1 MDVKNIWKMFYKKFW
16 WTCSLWVLTFCN
28 MDNFNVENK
37 YDVYIREYWMKK
49 FRASFWEHTIK
60 IINFEKKKRISLP
73 DKQQESY
80 KNTKIWCTFLKHLSI
95 NALVMK
101 ITTKMVNAGVLHI
114 AYVIWNMVYQKKP
127 MWFSTMYLTMV
138 INL

>member
-49 FRASFWEHTIK
+49 FRESFWEHTIK

>member
-49 FRASFWEHTIK
+49 FRESFWEHTIK

-114 AYVIWNMVYQKKP
+114 TYVIWNMVYQKKP

>member
-49 FRASFWEHTIK
+49 FRESFWEHTIK

-80 KNTKIWCTFLKHLSI
+80 KNTKIWCTFLKNLSI
-95 NALVMK
+95 NALVVK

>member
-49 FRASFWEHTIK
+49 FRESFWEHTIK

-127 MWFSTMYLTMV
+127 MWFSTMYLTIV

>member
-49 FRASFWEHTIK
+49 FRESFWEHTIK

-73 DKQQESY
+73 DKQQELY